1 MQSLVYFFTRS
12 TNISVAI
19 ASSFDARYLGEQ
31 AMFRQLPLIA
41 ALLIAPLP
49 ILVLSPTA
57 LSQTTLTQAT
67 VAAIRNRVR
76 LIPQNQN
83 PRNART
89 SDTLRP
95 GDSLATATGSTVDL
109 RFNDNSLARLG
120 EQTVFR
126 FAPRL
131 RSVDLANGT
140 LLLLV
145 QPGNGGTSVRTPN
158 AAVGISGSALFV
170 RYIQESDTTL
180 IGALTTSGITAFN
193 GDATESVELQGGQI
207 AAVVGDRIERVYNFD
222 LQTFYNTSPLTAGLD
237 LTQLEIA
244 TDDPMLSAVRN
255 EIATAL
261 SAQAPLNQ
269 ATIANPTLVSLPSR
283 SRPDFPDSKIDTVE
297 FEFTLNSNREDAI
310 ASMGTNSF
318 DIRSGLTTGEVQLNS
333 SVVVPSGS
341 MGLGN
346 TNQGLT
352 QFPGRGN
359 TNGIFPGQGQTNG
372 VFPRN

>member
-1 MQSLVYFFTRS
+1 
-12 TNISVAI
+12 
-19 ASSFDARYLGEQ
+19 
-31 AMFRQLPLIA
+31 MFRQLSLIT
-41 ALLIAPLP
+41 ALLLAPLP

-57 LSQTTLTQAT
+57 QSQTTLTQAT

-76 LIPQNQN
+76 FIPQNQS

-89 SDTLRP
+89 TDTLRP
-95 GDSLATATGSTVDL
+95 GDSLATATGSTADL

-145 QPGNGGTSVRTPN
+145 PPGNGGTSVRTPN

-180 IGALTTSGITAFN
+180 IGALTTSGIMAFN
-193 GDATESVELQGGQI
+193 GDATESVELQGGQM

-222 LQTFYNTSPLTAGLD
+222 LQTFYETSPLTAGLE
-237 LTQLEIA
+237 LTHSEMA
-244 TDDPMLSAVRN
+244 TDDPMLSAVRD

-283 SRPDFPDSKIDTVE
+283 SPQDFPNSNINTVE
-297 FEFTLNSNREDAI
+297 FEFTLNRDREDAI
-310 ASMGTNSF
+310 ASTWANSF
-318 DIRSGLTTGEVQLNS
+318 DIRSGLTTGEVQVNS
-333 SVVVPSGS
+333 SVVVPSGLRS
-341 MGLGN
+341 SGGVGLGS
-346 TNQGLT
+346 TNQGIT

-359 TNGIFPGQGQTNG
+359 TNGIFPGQGSTNG

>member
-1 MQSLVYFFTRS
+1 
-12 TNISVAI
+12 
-19 ASSFDARYLGEQ
+19 
-31 AMFRQLPLIA
+31 MFRQLPLIA

>member
-1 MQSLVYFFTRS
+1 
-12 TNISVAI
+12 
-19 ASSFDARYLGEQ
+19 
-31 AMFRQLPLIA
+31 MFRQLTVIT
-41 ALLIAPLP
+41 ALLFAPLP

-57 LSQTTLTQAT
+57 WSQTTLTQAR
-67 VAAIRNRVR
+67 VAAVRNRVR
-76 LIPQNQN
+76 LIPQNQS

-89 SDTLRP
+89 SDNLRP
-95 GDSLATATGSTVDL
+95 GDSLATATGSTADL

-158 AAVGISGSALFV
+158 AAVGIRGSALFV
-170 RYIQESDTTL
+170 RYIPDSDTTL

-193 GDATESVELQGGQI
+193 GDATESVELQGGQM

-222 LQTFYNTSPLTAGLD
+222 LQTFYETSNLTAGLD
-237 LTQLEIA
+237 LTQSETV
-244 TDDPMLSAVRN
+244 TDDPMLSAVRA

-261 SAQAPLNQ
+261 DAQPPLNQ
-269 ATIANPTLVSLPSR
+269 ATIANAAFVGLPSR
-283 SRPDFPDSKIDTVE
+283 SPDFPDSNIDTVE
-297 FEFTLNSNREDAI
+297 FEFTLNPGRDDAI
-310 ASMGTNSF
+310 ASTFGNSF
-318 DIRSGLTTGEVQLNS
+318 DIRSGLNTGEVQLNS
-333 SVVVPSGS
+333 SVLTPPGFIPSMPSSPVVNTDSSVNVPSS
-341 MGLGN
+341 RVTHRSSSN
-346 TNQGLT
+346 RGLT

-359 TNGIFPGQGQTNG
+359 TNGIFPGRGRTNG
-372 VFPRN
+372 VFPGNSSHSN